1 MKQHKQL
8 VLVEFR
14 NCSPLL
20 YEFVSYSPITLQKV
34 VQHFIDTEDF
44 NEQKDSITFVDEAT
58 VVEI

>member
-14 NCSPLL
+14 NCSPFL

-34 VQHFIDTEDF
+34 VQHFVDAEDF
-44 NEQKDSITFVDEAT
+44 N
-58 VVEI
+58 